1 MMYTHGKSK
10 LRIGAFT
17 QRTLLS
23 KGLIFTML
31 ALLAMPTLFQK
42 NACKKNSAGI
52 IIITLKNL

>member
-31 ALLAMPTLFQK
+31 ALLAMPTLF
-42 NACKKNSAGI
+42 KKKPAKKIRRHYNF
-52 IIITLKNL
+52 